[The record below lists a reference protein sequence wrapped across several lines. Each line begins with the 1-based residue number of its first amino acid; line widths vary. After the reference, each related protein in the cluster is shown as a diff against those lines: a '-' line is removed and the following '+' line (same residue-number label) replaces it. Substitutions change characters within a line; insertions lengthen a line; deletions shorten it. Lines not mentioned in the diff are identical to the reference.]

1 MDVGYS
7 DPGMGLPYTVNIN
20 ITEIYL
26 VVRLVRLVHD
36 FGQMPS
42 LQKLPSCG
50 HEENNVAATKLDHV
64 DR

>member
-1 MDVGYS
+1 MNGCHLAIKMCPRSKLYMRALSLQSEYMDVGYS

-36 FGQMPS
+36 FG
-42 LQKLPSCG
+42 
-50 HEENNVAATKLDHV
+50 
-64 DR
+64 

>member
-1 MDVGYS
+1 MVVTLHIAVKCVPGQNYTLALSFQSEYMDVGYS

-36 FGQMPS
+36 F
-42 LQKLPSCG
+42 
-50 HEENNVAATKLDHV
+50 V
-64 DR
+64 

>member
-1 MDVGYS
+1 MKCVPGQNYTLALSFQSEYMDVGYS

-36 FGQMPS
+36 FG
-42 LQKLPSCG
+42 
-50 HEENNVAATKLDHV
+50 
-64 DR
+64 